1 MEDRLSRYIDDI
13 FEGAAP
19 TKKALELKEEMLLNL
34 HDKYNDLLAEGK
46 TPDAAFNIA
55 VVGIGD
61 VSILLRQL
69 EDGYSNEAELLALE
83 RAKQKSAL
91 LTAAAV
97 MMYILCI
104 LPLILLSGSVGFPVM
119 LVMIAMATGLLI
131 FNNMTKPKYL
141 KESDTVVEEFREWQ
155 SGTHEQRQMRRA
167 ISSALWSLVVV
178 LYFIVSFGTGAWHIS
193 WIIFVIGGC
202 VESLISVFLTARKK

>member
-1 MEDRLSRYIDDI
+1 MEDRLNRYIDDI

-69 EDGYSNEAELLALE
+69 EDGYSNDAEQLAFE

-91 LTAAAV
+91 LIAAAV

-119 LVMIAMATGLLI
+119 LVMIAIATGLLV

-167 ISSALWSLVVV
+167 ISSALWSLIVV

-202 VESLISVFLTARKK
+202 VESLISVFLTARKM